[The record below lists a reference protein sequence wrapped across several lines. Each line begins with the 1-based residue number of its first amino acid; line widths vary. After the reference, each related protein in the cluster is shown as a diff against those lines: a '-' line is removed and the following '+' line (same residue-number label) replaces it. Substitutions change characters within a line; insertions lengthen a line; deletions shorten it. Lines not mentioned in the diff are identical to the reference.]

1 MHPKDKSGGES
12 RTPSSEPRVVPF
24 VLPDAQRKALRS
36 YLNSALHGILGDLRT
51 PHALRDPSDTAR
63 EGEVTR
69 RMLEALD
76 QGEITVPDEEARERI
91 ERIAH
96 GFDEAEEYDVVS
108 TLHDA
113 HQALVRVLGGEEVP
127 VAEEGHDE
135 DMPTGN
141 PGPAWLVDDPDDCPR
156 EVLDLLLR
164 EAPDCLAF
172 SEVAS
177 VLAGDPDDW
186 AERDA
191 LRNAITGLIA
201 GGLVRRNGGVLAPSR
216 PARQM
221 AGLGF
226 HIG

>member
-1 MHPKDKSGGES
+1 MHPKDKSGEDPG
-12 RTPSSEPRVVPF
+12 TPSSKPRVVPF

-51 PHALRDPSDTAR
+51 PHALRDPSDAAR

-76 QGEITVPDEEARERI
+76 EGEITVPDEEARERI
-91 ERIAH
+91 ERIAR

-113 HQALVRVLGGEEVP
+113 NEALIRVLGGEE
-127 VAEEGHDE
+127 EEPAHDDE
-135 DMPTGN
+135 DMPSGN

-186 AERDA
+186 GEKDT
-191 LRNAITGLIA
+191 LRNAITGLITS
-201 GGLVRRNGGVLAPSR
+201 GLVRRQGGVLAPSR

-221 AGLGF
+221 ADLGF

>member
-1 MHPKDKSGGES
+1 MHPKDKSGDDPG
-12 RTPSSEPRVVPF
+12 TPSPKPRVVPF
-24 VLPDAQRKALRS
+24 VMPDAQRKALRS

-51 PHALRDPSDTAR
+51 PLALRDPSDTAR
-63 EGEVTR
+63 EGEVAR

-76 QGEITVPDEEARERI
+76 EEEITVPDDEARERI
-91 ERIAH
+91 ERIAR

-113 HQALVRVLGGEEVP
+113 HAALVRILGGEEEAP
-127 VAEEGHDE
+127 APDDDE
-135 DMPTGN
+135 DMPSGN

-186 AERDA
+186 GEKDA
-191 LRNAITGLIA
+191 LRNAITTLIA
-201 GGLVRRNGGVLAPSR
+201 GGLVLRHGGVLAPSR

-226 HIG
+226 HIR